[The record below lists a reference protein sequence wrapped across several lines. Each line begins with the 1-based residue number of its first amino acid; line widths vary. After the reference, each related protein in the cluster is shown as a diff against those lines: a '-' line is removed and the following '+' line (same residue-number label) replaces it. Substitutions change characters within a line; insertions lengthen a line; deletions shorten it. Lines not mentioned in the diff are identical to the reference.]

1 MRSEQIATLLAGVDA
16 FLVPQGFARRKQGQE
31 WRKRIDAANVAWVHV
46 NVGLGIINPSLGV
59 SYSDLVGVL
68 PKDVGPVCGVVRMLG
83 ALFEPSHSYSLV
95 DGAQR
100 IVDDISAEGMTALTE
115 LLDRKAAVRALRSV
129 APKDWPVL
137 GYSARIR
144 LLPLLL
150 ATSGAESDA
159 LEVAAQLSIEAA
171 ARDQSLPNYGTFHDA
186 LRQRFAV

>member
-1 MRSEQIATLLAGVDA
+1 MPSWSLKGLRGGSRVRSGERGLTRPTSRGCTLRWPRHHQPKSRGELFGPRGSPSERRRSGLWCGQDAGCTLRTLA
-16 FLVPQGFARRKQGQE
+16 LLFACRRSP
-31 WRKRIDAANVAWVHV
+31 ANRRRH
-46 NVGLGIINPSLGV
+46 
-59 SYSDLVGVL
+59 
-68 PKDVGPVCGVVRMLG
+68 
-83 ALFEPSHSYSLV
+83 H
-95 DGAQR
+95 
-100 IVDDISAEGMTALTE
+100 SAEGMTALTE